1 MRNTQVINNYLI
13 NKFLLCQMIWL
24 YQGKV
29 TFVNGSV
36 PPDEN
41 TTENYHSSGSSD
53 NKSSDT
59 GQEMNSLK
67 HRSNQDV
74 SLVFLCTCF
83 LFPEFL

>member
-1 MRNTQVINNYLI
+1 
-13 NKFLLCQMIWL
+13 MIWL
-24 YQGKV
+24 YRGKI

-41 TTENYHSSGSSD
+41 TTENYHSSSGSSD

-67 HRSNQDV
+67 HKSSQDV
-74 SLVFLCTCF
+74 SLVFICSCF